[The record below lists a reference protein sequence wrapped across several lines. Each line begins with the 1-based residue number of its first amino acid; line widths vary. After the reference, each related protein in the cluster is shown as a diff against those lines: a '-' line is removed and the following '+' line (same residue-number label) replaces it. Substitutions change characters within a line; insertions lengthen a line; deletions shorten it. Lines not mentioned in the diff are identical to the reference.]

1 VVDRILQRRE
11 EGILLTRQAV
21 LYRTSHHS
29 ILLEGELTRRN
40 IPYVK
45 YGGLKF
51 VESAH
56 VKDLMA
62 FLRLAEN
69 PRDLVAGSR
78 LLQLLPGIGP
88 ARARQLMD
96 QLIDAGG
103 RFGSL
108 GRRRGPRGCGA
119 SLDTACWGCSSG

>member
-1 VVDRILQRRE
+1 
-11 EGILLTRQAV
+11 
-21 LYRTSHHS
+21 
-29 ILLEGELTRRN
+29 
-40 IPYVK
+40 
-45 YGGLKF
+45 LKF

-96 QLIDAGG
+96 QLIDSGG
-103 RFGSL
+103 RFQAWADAAVPAAAGPLWTPLL
-108 GRRRGPRGCGA
+108 GLFEQLTRRPA
-119 SLDTACWGCSSG
+119 PDVPVADPS